1 MKLTS
6 TLTLILGSSLL
17 LVACVQTTP
26 QWDSRFGESV
36 RLARQQQTLNHS
48 AGGDA
53 PVNGIEGST
62 GREIVTRYRSTFKE
76 PEPANNSFT
85 IGVGR

>member
-1 MKLTS
+1 MKA
-6 TLTLILGSSLL
+6 TLKIALPLL
-17 LVACVQTTP
+17 LAACAPTTP
-26 QWDSRFGESV
+26 QWDSQFGQSV
-36 RLARQQQTLNHS
+36 RLAQQQQTLDPK

-62 GREIVTRYRSTFKE
+62 ARESITRYRNSFKE
-76 PEPANNSFT
+76 PQPQSSAFT